1 MFTSIIKDL
10 LRTKLAKFNE
20 ISQLLIYD
28 EYGSNQI
35 ASQKEEQ

>member
-10 LRTKLAKFNE
+10 LGAKVAKCNE
-20 ISQLLIYD
+20 ISQLIIYD